1 MYRYPVFESA
11 MNTYFDANDTETRKV
26 LLAVNEEDQ
35 SKILTALT
43 SKLYDNVVSK
53 VDDIDFG
60 EVPLTK
66 GNITKL
72 SNYDKMLESCATIKS
87 IMLQFNQDTKKNID
101 QVTLAIENIASR
113 KDLFIKGY
121 MLNMEL
127 PIVVYNTMTLAVVK
141 ALSYMISNCIE
152 FIKSP
157 NSDSFDTII
166 ERTSVMKTEQHL
178 LFDNLRKFNS
188 SCSSNELDRALDY
201 VIKSGSKNFI
211 GEYMIAGQAI
221 AAIGILLSIIPIMR
235 ELIYFYYYNRVRASD
250 YFALQ
255 ADLLQMNAYNIQN
268 SRPDLSKDEK
278 AKIVN
283 KQLTVMKAFRAVSDK
298 ISVDCKKSEIS
309 ATKDIVNDSKKFKTT
324 DIMDEMPDSA
334 ASSIF

>member
-1 MYRYPVFESA
+1 MYRYPIFESA
-11 MNTYFDANDTETRKV
+11 MNEHFDINDTETRKV

-35 SKILTALT
+35 SKILTTLT
-43 SKLYDNVVSK
+43 SKLYDNVVAK

-60 EVPLTK
+60 EIPLTK

-72 SNYDKMLESCATIKS
+72 SNYDKMVESCATIKS
-87 IMLQFNQDTKKNID
+87 IMQQFNQDTKKNID
-101 QVTLAIENIASR
+101 QVTLAIENISAR

-127 PIVVYNTMTLAVVK
+127 PVVVYNTMALAVVK
-141 ALSYMISNCIE
+141 SLSYMISNCIE

-157 NSDSFDTII
+157 NSDSFDTVI
-166 ERTSVMKTEQHL
+166 ERTSVLKTEQHL
-178 LFDNLRKFNS
+178 LFDNLRKFNKA
-188 SCSSNELDRALDY
+188 CSSNELDRALEY

-235 ELIYFYYYNRVRASD
+235 EFIYFYYYNRVRASD

-255 ADLLQMNAYNIQN
+255 ADLLQMNTYNIQN

-278 AKIVN
+278 NKILN
-283 KQLTVMKAFRAVSDK
+283 KQLTVMKAFRTVSDK
-298 ISVDCKKSEIS
+298 IAVDCKKSEIS

-324 DIMDEMPDSA
+324 DLMDEMPDSA